1 MCPACMATA
10 AWIAGSA
17 VSGGGLTVFFAR
29 TFRFK
34 NGANDI
40 ATQNKSKENY
50 DGNQH
55 SRCTTSESGF
65 AGRVG

>member
-17 VSGGGLTVFFAR
+17 ASGGGLIVFLAR

-55 SRCTTSESGF
+55 SRYTASESGF